1 MPFVHSRRT
10 RAHVAGIPM
19 ACHLRQLGIDH
30 TVDMVDVTTLCVN
43 ARDYLEGQ
51 EAGTFSF
58 GGLVDTVLT
67 DLWTPLNALRQDD
80 TDDAVSVAPNGYA
93 IGQQMWIAEANL
105 TQLEYATPVGDAV
118 TFTAGFQTNGRP
130 DLGVSLHDVVAAE
143 TAGGNGSS
151 VDNAALSSNGGAAV
165 LHVTGFT
172 GTSVTVKVQ
181 HSTNNS
187 TWVDLVTFTAATA
200 AGGQHI
206 EVAAG
211 TTVNRYLRA
220 TWSGTFSSARF
231 AVGFARR

>member
-1 MPFVHSRRT
+1 MPLVHSRRT

-19 ACHLRQLGIDH
+19 ACHIRQVGIDH
-30 TVDMVDVTTLCVN
+30 QVDMVDVTTLCVD
-43 ARDYLEGQ
+43 AREYLEGQ
-51 EAGTFSF
+51 ETGTFSF
-58 GGLVDTVLT
+58 GGLVDTVLV
-67 DLWTPLNALRQDD
+67 DLWTPLNALKQNDVEEP
-80 TDDAVSVAPNGYA
+80 VSVAPAGYA
-93 IGQQMWIAEANL
+93 IGQQVWIAEADL
-105 TQLEYATPVGDAV
+105 TQLDYATPVGDAV
-118 TFTAGFQTNGRP
+118 TFTAGFQITGRP

-143 TAGGNGSS
+143 TAGGNGAS
-151 VDNAALSSNGGAAV
+151 VDNSALTSNGGAAV

-187 TWVDLVTFTAATA
+187 TWVDLVTFSAASA
-200 AGGQHI
+200 AGAQHV